1 MDTDNLDAKKRLI
14 DTFVNAIFLYDDHFL
29 ITLNFS
35 GDGNT
40 VKVEDIEKATTD
52 GTSEVFD
59 CSRSPVPERPTGEP
73 LRLIWYMHLDVFAI
87 EGLL

>member
-1 MDTDNLDAKKRLI
+1 MRDMDTDNLDAKKRLI

-40 VKVEDIEKATTD
+40 VKVEDIEKRT
-52 GTSEVFD
+52 
-59 CSRSPVPERPTGEP
+59 
-73 LRLIWYMHLDVFAI
+73 
-87 EGLL
+87 